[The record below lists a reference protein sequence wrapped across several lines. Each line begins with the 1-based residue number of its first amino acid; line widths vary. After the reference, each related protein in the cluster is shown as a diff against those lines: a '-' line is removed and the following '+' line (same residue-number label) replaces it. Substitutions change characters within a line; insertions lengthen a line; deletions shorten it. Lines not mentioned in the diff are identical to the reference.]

1 MLNLIFLILMVIV
14 LYKAMHGD
22 LADTLCNFAIAVGVI
37 GALIGI
43 VSVILSKSATSAA
56 LFLNI
61 FVLIFAAC
69 LKLIARQFVKLHND
83 KEERAAEQLRAEFQR
98 YVRTE
103 ADAVPTVYNDDNFDD
118 PEIRFGKGGYTDP
131 KL

>member
-1 MLNLIFLILMVIV
+1 MLNLVFLILMVLVI
-14 LYKAMHGD
+14 YKALHGE

-43 VSVILSKSATSAA
+43 VSAILSKSATSAA

-69 LKLIARQFVKLHND
+69 LKLIARQFVKLYKD
-83 KEERAAEQLRAEFQR
+83 KEERESERLRAEYER
-98 YVRTE
+98 YTRAE
-103 ADAVPTVYNDDNFDD
+103 SNPVPTVYNDDNFDD

>member
-1 MLNLIFLILMVIV
+1 MLNVVFLILMVIV
-14 LYKAMHGD
+14 IYKAMHGE

-43 VSVILSKSATSAA
+43 VSAILSKSAASAA

-61 FVLIFAAC
+61 FMLIFAAC
-69 LKLIARQFVKLHND
+69 LKLIARQFVKLYND
-83 KEERAAEQLRAEFQR
+83 QEEREAERRHAEFER

-103 ADAVPTVYNDDNFDD
+103 TNAVPTVYNDDNFDD
-118 PEIRFGKGGYTDP
+118 PEIRFGKGGYTDD

>member
-1 MLNLIFLILMVIV
+1 MLNLVFLILMVLVI
-14 LYKAMHGD
+14 YKALHGE

-43 VSVILSKSATSAA
+43 VSAILSKSAASVA
-56 LFLNI
+56 LLLNI

-69 LKLIARQFVKLHND
+69 LKLTARQFVKLYKD
-83 KEERAAEQLRAEFQR
+83 KEEQKAERLRAEFER

-103 ADAVPTVYNDDNFDD
+103 SNAVPTVYNDDNFDD